1 MPWSIQRRE
10 GKYCVVKQGGE
21 VLKCYPN
28 RTDAIKYQRA
38 LYAHE
43 PSARRASMDQVGNVY
58 GTNTTSIALN
68 PIIAA
73 VVPLKP
79 PRKWFETSEPDG
91 PFPMT
96 YEDNGQVYGH
106 LAAWQT
112 CHAGLASG
120 AFSEC
125 VRPPQSRTNYE
136 RFHLGLIQTEE
147 GDMLPV
153 GKIVLATGHA
163 PMSADLMGATKH
175 YDDTG
180 SVGAFIR
187 ASNGKHGIWTSGVL
201 RSDLSPEGLRDLRA
215 NPPSGDWRAFNHN
228 LELVAALAVPVPGF
242 PIPQS
247 QLALAASGE
256 ISALIL
262 TDVEEEPI
270 MAAARSKDYLR
281 KKKALSRRWQS

>member
-21 VLKCYPN
+21 LLKCYPS

-43 PSARRASMDQVGNVY
+43 PSARRASMTEMKTLPV
-58 GTNTTSIALN
+58 A
-68 PIIAA
+68 IIPVA
-73 VVPLKP
+73 P
-79 PRKWFETSEPDG
+79 PREWFEIPEPNE
-91 PFPMT
+91 PTPMT
-96 YEDNGQVYGH
+96 YEGNGRVFGH
-106 LAAWQT
+106 LAAWET

-120 AFSEC
+120 SFSEC
-125 VRPPQSRTNYE
+125 VRPPRSQTSYE
-136 RFHLGLIQTEE
+136 RFHLGLIQTAE

-180 SVGAFIR
+180 SVGAFVR
-187 ASNGKHGIWTSGVL
+187 AFNGKHGIWTSGAL

-215 NPPSGDWRAFNHN
+215 NPPSGDWRSYNHN

-242 PIPQS
+242 PIPHS

-262 TDVEEEPI
+262 TDVEEQTTLNV
-270 MAAARSKDYLR
+270 RSKSYLR
-281 KKKALSRRWQS
+281 MRKSLSRSWQS

>member
-1 MPWSIQRRE
+1 MQSQPE
-10 GKYCVVKQGGE
+10 M
-21 VLKCYPN
+21 L
-28 RTDAIKYQRA
+28 T
-38 LYAHE
+38 
-43 PSARRASMDQVGNVY
+43 
-58 GTNTTSIALN
+58 
-68 PIIAA
+68 AA
-73 VVPLKP
+73 VAPLKP
-79 PRKWFETSEPDG
+79 PREWFEMLEPDG
-91 PFPMT
+91 PTPMT
-96 YEDNGQVYGH
+96 YEDSGMVFGH
-106 LAAWQT
+106 LAAWET

-125 VRPPQSRTNYE
+125 VRPPQSRTDYQ
-136 RFHLGLIQTEE
+136 RFHLGMIQTVE

-153 GKIVLATGHA
+153 GKVVLATGHA
-163 PMSADLMGATKH
+163 PMSAGLMGATKH

-187 ASNGKHGIWTSGVL
+187 ARNGRHGIWTSGAL

-215 NPPSGDWRAFNHN
+215 NPPSGDWRAFNHS

-262 TDVEEEPI
+262 TDVEEEPVFVS
-270 MAAARSKDYLR
+270 SKEYLR
-281 KKKALSRRWQS
+281 KKASITSRWKS